1 MSAYDVLVVGAGP
14 SGSEAAWA
22 LARREYRVGLVTDS
36 LDSVY
41 RLETRP
47 TETPPSD
54 SLLAEV
60 FAADVWEL
68 HRRAKY
74 ALEALANLH
83 LFQSSVAALLVEE
96 GRAVGVR
103 TWEGFDHRAGAVV
116 LAVGSFLGAALS
128 AGALEEAA
136 GRLGEAAYPDLYEHL
151 QRLGFAFV
159 PDAYEVPA
167 AQGAP
172 AYAVRFQRFAP
183 EEWEAASGRLPRFA
197 NLYAA
202 GRVVTGHAPPQA
214 RAASGLA
221 LGRLLEPGGPQ

>member
-1 MSAYDVLVVGAGP
+1 VNDYDVLVVGAGP

-22 LARREYRVGLVTDS
+22 LARRGLVVGLVTDS

-41 RLETRP
+41 RPEVLPEGAAP
-47 TETPPSD
+47 AG

-60 FAADVWEL
+60 ASGDLWTL

-74 ALEALANLH
+74 ALEGLENIH
-83 LFQSSVAALLVEE
+83 LLQSSVVGLLLEG
-96 GRAVGVR
+96 GRAAGVR

-116 LAVGSFLGAALS
+116 LAVGSFLGARLA

-151 QRLGFAFV
+151 QGLGFAFV
-159 PDAYEVPA
+159 SDGYEVA
-167 AQGAP
+167 AADGAP

-183 EEWEAASGRLPRFA
+183 GEWDSASGRLRRFA
-197 NLYAA
+197 GLYAT
-202 GRVVTGHAPPQA
+202 GRVAAGHAPPAA

-221 LGRLLEPGGPQ
+221 LGRALEPGGAQ